1 MPLALCGLTDLARLS
16 FMIPP
21 IWAASSFNVAPPIT
35 PIVGTYA
42 VNPDGTGTMQ
52 WFSNGSNHARAFAI
66 VDGGRELQ
74 FGGADGLDV
83 ACGVARKQ

>member
-1 MPLALCGLTDLARLS
+1 
-16 FMIPP
+16 
-21 IWAASSFNVAPPIT
+21 
-35 PIVGTYA
+35 
-42 VNPDGTGTMQ
+42 MQ